1 MLRNPIIVCLALAAI
16 VVVAAVAEAVV
27 VLTTPPP
34 ANRLVIAKTGAGPR
48 VYSPVFADAVKVVF
62 GNLARTC
69 TTHGERAQRV
79 TWNLHGGT
87 KQRR

>member
-1 MLRNPIIVCLALAAI
+1 MVCLALAAI
-16 VVVAAVAEAVV
+16 FVVAAVAEAIV
-27 VLTTPPP
+27 VLTP
-34 ANRLVIAKTGAGPR
+34 AAAESPGNCKGRGSDS

-69 TTHGERAQRV
+69 TTPGERAKRD

-87 KQRR
+87 KRRR